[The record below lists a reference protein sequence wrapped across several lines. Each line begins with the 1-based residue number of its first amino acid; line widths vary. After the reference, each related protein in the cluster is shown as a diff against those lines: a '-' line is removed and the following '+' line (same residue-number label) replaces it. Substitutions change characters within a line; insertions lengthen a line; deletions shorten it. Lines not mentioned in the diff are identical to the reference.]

1 MKSPVAMASPVTM
14 KAAMPS
20 GPEHPHLDSLAL
32 ATPLPQVGQLLG
44 QMWWVTGGIHS
55 GFMVGSWLQVE
66 YDEWIDEW
74 IDGMDDD

>member
-1 MKSPVAMASPVTM
+1 MKSPIAMASPVTM

-44 QMWWVTGGIHS
+44 QM
-55 GFMVGSWLQVE
+55 
-66 YDEWIDEW
+66 
-74 IDGMDDD
+74 